1 MIQIE
6 VIALVLCRI
15 LAFISLGPLFSQRD
29 FPNSAKLILGVSLA
43 MLAFPTANSSY
54 QAAATPILFALLVIK
69 EVLFGFTMGY
79 LSQLVFNAVMIA
91 GQIVDFQVG
100 FTIAQAYDTTLQVQ
114 TSQYGKI
121 YYWLA
126 ISMFFILNLHQQLI
140 RGVLLSFQ
148 IVPLG
153 TVEFKGSTIDGITRL
168 VVKTIEMGLDLAAPL
183 VVALI
188 AIDIILGVISR
199 SIPQINVLMM
209 SLPFKTG
216 VSFVVFFILISNVM
230 SFLANY
236 LPTSVTQLMEFI
248 KSLGNT

>member
-1 MIQIE
+1 MVQIE
-6 VIALVLCRI
+6 VIALVLCRV

-43 MLAFPTANSSY
+43 MIAFPTA
-54 QAAATPILFALLVIK
+54 QATYVSTTTPIIFALLVIK

-100 FTIAQAYDTTLQVQ
+100 FTIAQAYDTTMQVQ
-114 TSQYGKI
+114 TSQYGKV

-126 ISMFFILNLHQQLI
+126 ISMFFMLNLHQQLI
-140 RGVLLSFQ
+140 RGVLVSFQ
-148 IVPLG
+148 IIPLG
-153 TVEFKGSTIDGITRL
+153 TAHFTGSTIDGITKMI
-168 VVKTIEMGLDLAAPL
+168 VKTIEMGLDLAAPL

-216 VSFVVFFILISNVM
+216 VSFIIFFILLSNVL

-236 LPTSVTQLMEFI
+236 LPTSITQLMEFI
-248 KSLGNT
+248 RSVGNT